1 MFDRTQWFLAGMSI
15 ALSVQLSQPVVAAVP
30 VGKVVQ
36 TAQSNSSEAAEK
48 ALKEGLQLY
57 QQGTAQAKRS
67 AIVKYEE
74 ALKLYRAVGDA
85 QGEARTLNNIGAVY
99 SDLGEKQKA
108 LEYYSQSLPLFRA
121 VGDRGGE
128 AVTLNNTGTVYS
140 DLGEKQKA
148 LEYYSQ
154 SLPLRRAIGDRSGEA
169 ATLTNIGTVYSALGE
184 KQKAL
189 EYYSQSLPVFRAVGN
204 RRIEAVTLN
213 RIGLV
218 YSDLGEKQKALEYYN
233 QSLPL
238 SRATG
243 DRIGEATTLN
253 SIGKVYSDLGEKQ
266 KALEY
271 YSQSLPLSRATGD
284 RREQAV
290 TLNNIGG
297 VYSDL
302 GENLK
307 ALEYYSQSLPLFR
320 AIGDRGGEAT
330 TLHNIGSVY
339 SYLGEQQK
347 ALEYYSQSLPLRRA
361 TGDRSGEAT
370 TLNNIGGVYYEL
382 GEKQKALEYYS
393 QSLPLSRATG
403 DRSGEALTLNNIG
416 LVYSDLG
423 EKQKALEY
431 YSQSLPLRRAIGDR
445 RGEATTLINIGAVYS
460 DLGERQKA
468 VEYYS
473 QSLPLFRAVGDRR
486 GEAGTLNNI
495 GLVYSQLGEKQK
507 ALEYYSQS
515 LPLRRATGDRS
526 GEVTTLNNIGTVYL
540 QLGEQ
545 QKGLEYYSQSLPL
558 SRAIGDRSGEAL
570 TLNNIGSVYSD
581 LGEKQKGLEY
591 YSQSLPLRRAVGDR
605 GGEANTLY
613 GIAYVKRHLGN
624 LTEAL
629 KNIESSLKIIEN
641 LRTKIASPEL
651 RSSYFATVQN
661 YYEFYIDLLMQLHKT
676 NPKSGYDTKA
686 LEASER
692 SRARSLLELLF
703 ESNANIREGID
714 PDLLQQEKS
723 LQQQLDAIEKQRIEA
738 ISIPNPNATK
748 IAEIDSGRLALLEQ
762 YQQIQAKIRT
772 ASPRYAALTQ
782 PQPLTLPEI
791 QKQIL
796 DENTILLQYSLGEY
810 RSYLWVVT
818 STGLTSYEL
827 PKRADIETVA
837 RNFRDTVTSQIQR
850 DIPQQVAQASANLGQ
865 VILQPA
871 AAQLGNK
878 RLLIVPDGV
887 LHYTPFPALTLPQT
901 RGQNTNVPLI
911 AEHEIITLPSVSSLA
926 ILRQNYGDRKSPN
939 QTLAILA
946 DPVFSPD
953 DERIK
958 GKITQEMTDK
968 LEANNLGLN
977 RSLRASEIEW
987 PPQRL
992 PFTRQE
998 AQTISSLFPSASSR
1012 QIFDFDA
1019 SRTTATD
1026 GNLVNYQIIHLAT
1039 HGLANSKNPE
1049 LSGIVMSMVD
1059 DKGNLVNGFLRLTDI
1074 FNLKLAANLVVL
1086 SACKTGMG
1094 QNVKGEGMV
1103 GLTRGFMYAGAQRVA
1118 VSLWSVDDEGTAV
1131 LMQKFYQKMVQQ
1143 KLAPAAALRAAQIE
1157 MMQEEK
1163 WKSPYYWAAF
1173 TLQGEW
1179 K

>member
-15 ALSVQLSQPVVAAVP
+15 ALSIQLSQPVAAAVP

-36 TAQSNSSEAAEK
+36 TAQTNSSEAADK
-48 ALKEGLQLY
+48 VYKEGLQLY
-57 QQGTAQAKRS
+57 QQETAEALRGAISKYEQALKLYRS
-67 AIVKYEE
+67 AGDRDGE
-74 ALKLYRAVGDA
+74 AVSLNNIGSVYSALGEKQKALEYYSQSLTLYRAVGDRR
-85 QGEARTLNNIGAVY
+85 GEATTLGNIGTVYSYLGEIQKAIEYYSQSLTLYRAVGDGGEAVTLNNMGSLYSDLGENQKALEYYSQSLALKRAVGDRGGEAVTLSNIGTIYSDLGENQKALEYYSQSLALKRAVGDRGGEAVTLNNIGTVYSELGEKQKALEYYSQSVALNRALGDHGREAVILTSIGSVYDDLGEKQKALEYYSQSLSLSRAVGDRGGETVTLTKIGNVY

-108 LEYYSQSLPLFRA
+108 LEYYSQSLALSRA
-121 VGDRGGE
+121 
-128 AVTLNNTGTVYS
+128 A
-140 DLGEKQKA
+140 
-148 LEYYSQ
+148 
-154 SLPLRRAIGDRSGEA
+154 
-169 ATLTNIGTVYSALGE
+169 
-184 KQKAL
+184 
-189 EYYSQSLPVFRAVGN
+189 GN
-204 RRIEAVTLN
+204 RRE
-213 RIGLV
+213 
-218 YSDLGEKQKALEYYN
+218 
-233 QSLPL
+233 
-238 SRATG
+238 
-243 DRIGEATTLN
+243 
-253 SIGKVYSDLGEKQ
+253 
-266 KALEY
+266 
-271 YSQSLPLSRATGD
+271 
-284 RREQAV
+284 
-290 TLNNIGG
+290 
-297 VYSDL
+297 
-302 GENLK
+302 
-307 ALEYYSQSLPLFR
+307 
-320 AIGDRGGEAT
+320 EAT
-330 TLHNIGSVY
+330 TLHNIGRVY
-339 SYLGEQQK
+339 NHLGEQQK
-347 ALEYYSQSLPLRRA
+347 ALEYYSKSLPLFRA
-361 TGDRSGEAT
+361 VGYRAGEAAI
-370 TLNNIGGVYYEL
+370 LGNIGNVYSVL
-382 GEKQKALEYYS
+382 GEKHKALEYYS
-393 QSLPLSRATG
+393 QSL
-403 DRSGEALTLNNIG
+403 ALH
-416 LVYSDLG
+416 
-423 EKQKALEY
+423 
-431 YSQSLPLRRAIGDR
+431 
-445 RGEATTLINIGAVYS
+445 
-460 DLGERQKA
+460 
-468 VEYYS
+468 
-473 QSLPLFRAVGDRR
+473 RAVGDRA
-486 GEAGTLNNI
+486 GEA
-495 GLVYSQLGEKQK
+495 V
-507 ALEYYSQS
+507 S
-515 LPLRRATGDRS
+515 LYNMAS
-526 GEVTTLNNIGTVYL
+526 
-540 QLGEQ
+540 
-545 QKGLEYYSQSLPL
+545 
-558 SRAIGDRSGEAL
+558 A
-570 TLNNIGSVYSD
+570 
-581 LGEKQKGLEY
+581 
-591 YSQSLPLRRAVGDR
+591 
-605 GGEANTLY
+605 
-613 GIAYVKRHLGN
+613 KRDHNN

-629 KNIESSLKIIEN
+629 NDIEASIKIIEN

-692 SRARSLLELLF
+692 SRARSLLELLQ
-703 ESNANIREGID
+703 ESNANIREGIS

-723 LQQQLDAIEKQRIEA
+723 LQQQLNAIEKQRIEA
-738 ISIPNPNATK
+738 ISSPKPYQTK
-748 IAEIDSGRLALLEQ
+748 IAEIDKQRLALLQE
-762 YQQIQAKIRT
+762 YQQIQTQIRT

-796 DENTILLQYSLGEY
+796 DENTILLQYSLGKN

-827 PKRADIETVA
+827 PKQVDIETAA
-837 RNFRDTVTSQIQR
+837 RNFRDAVTSPIQR
-850 DIPQQVAQASANLGQ
+850 DIPQQVAEASANLGKL
-865 VILQPA
+865 ILQPA
-871 AAQLGNK
+871 AAKLGNK

-887 LHYTPFPALTLPQT
+887 LHYTPFPALTISQT
-901 RGQNTNVPLI
+901 VGQNTNVPLI

-926 ILRQNYGDRKSPN
+926 ILRQNYGDRKPPGRN
-939 QTLAILA
+939 LAILA

-977 RSLRASEIEW
+977 RSLRASQIEW
-987 PPQRL
+987 PPKRL
-992 PFTRQE
+992 PLTRQE

-1086 SACKTGMG
+1086 SACQSGMG

-1143 KLAPAAALRAAQIE
+1143 KLTPAAALRAAQME
-1157 MMQEEK
+1157 MMQQEK

>member
-1 MFDRTQWFLAGMSI
+1 MFDRAQWVWVGMSI
-15 ALSVQLSQPVVAAVP
+15 ALSVQLSQPVAAAVP

-36 TAQSNSSEAAEK
+36 TAPTNSSDAADK
-48 ALKEGLQLY
+48 VYKEGVQLY
-57 QQGTAQAKRS
+57 NQGTAEAKRS
-67 AIVKYEE
+67 AIVKLEE
-74 ALKLYRAVGDA
+74 ALKLYREAGDNRGQA
-85 QGEARTLNNIGAVY
+85 LSLLGLGSIY

-108 LEYYSQSLPLFRA
+108 LEYLGQSLPLSRATGARGVEATTLSNIGLVYSELGEKQKALEYFSQSLPLTRA
-121 VGDRGGE
+121 IGDRPQE
-128 AVTLNNTGTVYS
+128 ALTLNNIGSVYS
-140 DLGEKQKA
+140 QLGENQKALEYYNQSLPLSRALGDRRGEARTLSNIGKVYDDLGEKQKA

-154 SLPLRRAIGDRSGEA
+154 SLPLRQAVGDRGGEA
-169 ATLTNIGTVYSALGE
+169 TTLNNIGTVYSALGE

-189 EYYSQSLPVFRAVGN
+189 EYYSQSLPL
-204 RRIEAVTLN
+204 T
-213 RIGLV
+213 
-218 YSDLGEKQKALEYYN
+218 
-233 QSLPL
+233 
-238 SRATG
+238 RATG
-243 DRIGEATTLN
+243 DLRGEATTLN
-253 SIGKVYSDLGEKQ
+253 NIGKVYDDLGEKQ

-271 YSQSLPLSRATGD
+271 YSQSLPLTRATGD
-284 RREQAV
+284 
-290 TLNNIGG
+290 
-297 VYSDL
+297 
-302 GENLK
+302 
-307 ALEYYSQSLPLFR
+307 
-320 AIGDRGGEAT
+320 
-330 TLHNIGSVY
+330 
-339 SYLGEQQK
+339 
-347 ALEYYSQSLPLRRA
+347 LR
-361 TGDRSGEAT
+361 GEAT
-370 TLNNIGGVYYEL
+370 TLNNIGRVYSEL
-382 GEKQKALEYYS
+382 GEKQKALEYYT
-393 QSLPLSRATG
+393 QSLPLKRATG
-403 DRSGEALTLNNIG
+403 DRGGE
-416 LVYSDLG
+416 
-423 EKQKALEY
+423 
-431 YSQSLPLRRAIGDR
+431 
-445 RGEATTLINIGAVYS
+445 GA
-460 DLGERQKA
+460 
-468 VEYYS
+468 
-473 QSLPLFRAVGDRR
+473 
-486 GEAGTLNNI
+486 TLNNI
-495 GLVYSQLGEKQK
+495 GLVYSQLGE
-507 ALEYYSQS
+507 
-515 LPLRRATGDRS
+515 P
-526 GEVTTLNNIGTVYL
+526 
-540 QLGEQ
+540 

-558 SRAIGDRSGEAL
+558 FR
-570 TLNNIGSVYSD
+570 T
-581 LGEKQKGLEY
+581 
-591 YSQSLPLRRAVGDR
+591 VGDR
-605 GGEANTLY
+605 GGEAVILY
-613 GIAYVKRHLGN
+613 NMAYAKRDQNN

-629 KNIESSLKIIEN
+629 NDIESSIKIIEN

-692 SRARSLLELLF
+692 SRARSLLELLQ
-703 ESNANIREGID
+703 ESNANIREGVS
-714 PDLLQQEKS
+714 PELLQQEKS
-723 LQQQLDAIEKQRIEA
+723 LQQQLDAIEKQSIKT
-738 ISIPNPNATK
+738 ISTPNPNATK
-748 IAEIDSGRLALLEQ
+748 IDEIDQQRLALLQQ
-762 YQQIQAKIRT
+762 YQQIQAQIRT

-827 PKRADIETVA
+827 PKRADIETA
-837 RNFRDTVTSQIQR
+837 AKNFLEAITSPIQR
-850 DIPQQVAQASANLGQ
+850 DIPQKVAQASANLGQ

-887 LHYTPFPALTLPQT
+887 LHYTPFQALTLAQT
-901 RGQNTNVPLI
+901 AEKNTNVPLI
-911 AEHEIITLPSVSSLA
+911 AEHEIITLPSASSLA
-926 ILRQNYGDRKSPN
+926 ILRQNYGDRKPPGE
-939 QTLAILA
+939 TLAILA

-958 GKITQEMTDK
+958 GKITQATTEK
-968 LEANNLGLN
+968 LEANNLRLN
-977 RSLRASEIEW
+977 RSLRASNRQW

-998 AQTISSLFPSASSR
+998 AQTISSLFPSTSSR

-1026 GNLVNYQIIHLAT
+1026 GNLANYQIVHFAT
-1039 HGLANSKNPE
+1039 HGIANSQNPE
-1049 LSGIVMSMVD
+1049 LSGILMSMID

-1086 SACKTGMG
+1086 SACQSGMG

-1131 LMQKFYQKMVQQ
+1131 LMQKFYQKMLQQ

-1157 MMQEEK
+1157 MMQQSK